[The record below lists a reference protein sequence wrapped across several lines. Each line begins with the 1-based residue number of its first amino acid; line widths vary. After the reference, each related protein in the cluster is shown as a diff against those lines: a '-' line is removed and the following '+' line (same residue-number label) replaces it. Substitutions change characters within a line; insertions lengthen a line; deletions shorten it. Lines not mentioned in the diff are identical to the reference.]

1 MVRSQRDEKNL
12 ITIRCP
18 AVSGYIV
25 ATAGFTA
32 TSSKL
37 GLALC
42 PASQTNAT
50 WVIPLINLREG
61 DIITSMYLSGQ
72 GEAAGNTY
80 TVDMDLRE
88 TTAAAADHTDA
99 SIQLMTQVSEIADYL
114 IAETTALATKHTIVA
129 GKQVYALIKVT
140 TAAVTDVA
148 IGYLSITLERG
159 SY

>member
-1 MVRSQRDEKNL
+1 MGRDQRDEPEE
-12 ITIRCP
+12 ITIRFP
-18 AVSGYIV
+18 AVLAYIG

-32 TSSKL
+32 TSSNL

-61 DIITSMYLSGQ
+61 DVITSMYLSGQ
-72 GEAAGNTY
+72 GESAANAY
-80 TVDMDLRE
+80 TIDMDLRE

-99 SIQLMTQVSEIADYL
+99 SIQAMTQVAKSADYL
-114 IAETTALATKHTIVA
+114 VAETTAVATIHTITA
-129 GKQVYALIKVT
+129 GKQCYLLITVT

-148 IGYLSITLERG
+148 IGYVGLTIRRTV
-159 SY
+159 